1 MNHHDYD
8 KTIFCPLQTN
18 TVFSRNDLNKR
29 FFLAMRTLYQR
40 SQGSPSSYNLRHR
53 EPGATL
59 DKNCGSFTFGAAKC
73 CFTTDERGY
82 QPWGAESPAGRN
94 LPCCPTGKNLYSEN
108 LLADF
113 YTIFFPGFLPLH
125 FTYFFL
131 GILFSEII
139 YEFPN
144 FTRSKAFFAG
154 LGIRSFAHFA
164 QIK

>member
-29 FFLAMRTLYQR
+29 VFLAMRTLYQR

-59 DKNCGSFTFGAAKC
+59 GKNCGSFTFGAAKC

-82 QPWGAESPAGRN
+82 QPCLGRRKSRWEKPPL
-94 LPCCPTGKNLYSEN
+94 LPDRKKSLFRKSSRGFLHNILSRIFATT
-108 LLADF
+108 F
-113 YTIFFPGFLPLH
+113 HIFFL
-125 FTYFFL
+125 YR
-131 GILFSEII
+131 
-139 YEFPN
+139 N
-144 FTRSKAFFAG
+144 FVLRNN
-154 LGIRSFAHFA
+154 I
-164 QIK
+164 